1 MLASFFRGTQTVRDK
16 CYVTQWGGGKGCPLS
31 QKKNITKM
39 CGSTLLALRGV
50 GWGSNFQKKA
60 LRNTSKAPKK
70 KD

>member
-39 CGSTLLALRGV
+39 CGSTLLALRG
-50 GWGSNFQKKA
+50 GQISRKKA
-60 LRNTSKAPKK
+60 LCNTSKALKK